1 MLASKIKICYF
12 GIYNPELGRNRVYIK
27 GLKENGAEILEC
39 RDNSWGPFKFLKL
52 FWKHWKIRNSYDFL
66 IVGYPG
72 HVLVPFAKFISSK
85 PVVFDA
91 LCTMYEGVIL
101 SRGQTSKSLY
111 VQIIDWLAVKSADL
125 ILVESEEQRKYFAL
139 RFGESKKYKVIYTGA
154 EISVFYLDPNIKKR
168 EEFTVLFRGKFLPE
182 AGVKYVVEAA
192 KLLPEANFLIIGNGF
207 LFNQINSQIS
217 QAKSQNI
224 ELISRNLSPDELRA
238 VMLSAHVSLGQLE
251 THERLKRTIP
261 HKAYESL
268 ALGLPYVTARTK
280 PIEEIMTEGETCLFV
295 NPADPR
301 DLSEKILKL
310 KDDPRLGEEMSK
322 KGLQLFQHKFTPKVL
337 ASQILQLIQ

>member
-27 GLKENGAEILEC
+27 GLKENGVEILEC
-39 RDNSWGPFKFLKL
+39 RDNSWGPIKFVKL
-52 FWKHWKIRNSYDFL
+52 FWKHWRIKNSYDFL

-85 PVVFDA
+85 PVIFDA

-101 SRGQTSKSLY
+101 SRGQTSKSFY
-111 VQIIDWLAVKSADL
+111 VQIIDWLAVKFADL
-125 ILVESEEQRKYFAL
+125 VLVESEEQRKYFAL
-139 RFGESKKYKVIYTGA
+139 RFGASEKYKVIYTGA
-154 EISVFYLDPNIKKR
+154 DNSVFYLDPNIKKR
-168 EEFTVLFRGKFLPE
+168 EGFTVLFRGKFLPE

-192 KLLPEANFLIIGNGF
+192 KLLPEINFLIIGNGF
-207 LFNQINSQIS
+207 LSNQIKSQIS

-295 NPADPR
+295 NPADPA
-301 DLSEKILKL
+301 DLAEKIMLLKNNPEL
-310 KDDPRLGEEMSK
+310 MKEMGGQGINLFEKRFSPKILAKD
-322 KGLQLFQHKFTPKVL
+322 
-337 ASQILQLIQ
+337 ILNLIQ